1 MGNFTPCRLQLPG
14 DPAAGV
20 PGAAHQQVGRVDPH
34 LLLQRLRAALP
45 HLLHPR
51 HHVIRLQRRSVKEK
65 RGGSENNWTVHL
77 VTTILVY
84 FRQPVLVRTA
94 EAALPIPVRGVPLP
108 TALRQHLLQPLL
120 GLGRE

>member
-1 MGNFTPCRLQLPG
+1 MAILPPCRLQLPG

-65 RGGSENNWTVHL
+65 RDGGVTIHL
-77 VTTILVY
+77 ISAILVY